1 MDSRV
6 MSLRAQRWREIIS
19 ACNTSGMKKIDW
31 MRIHNV
37 SSKNFY
43 RWQKLLRDHALEED
57 YGYPIVPDHI
67 TLSSKSQDQSS
78 GTQFVDMTA
87 MITRETETVRKSA
100 SESVVPKQITPEL
113 VIQAG
118 RYNLYISSG
127 ITETTLTT
135 VLKVIGNA

>member
-1 MDSRV
+1 

-37 SSKNFY
+37 SPKNFY

-67 TLSSKSQDQSS
+67 VLSSKSQVQSPE
-78 GTQFVDMTA
+78 TQFVDMTA
-87 MITRETETVRKSA
+87 MITRETETVRKTA

-118 RYNLYISSG
+118 RYNLYIGSG
-127 ITETTLTT
+127 ITESTLTT

>member
-1 MDSRV
+1 

-37 SSKNFY
+37 SPKNFY

-67 TLSSKSQDQSS
+67 TLSSKRQDQSPE
-78 GTQFVDMTA
+78 TQFVDMTA

-100 SESVVPKQITPEL
+100 SESVVPKKITPEL

-118 RYNLYISSG
+118 RYNLYIGSG
-127 ITETTLTT
+127 ITESTLTT

>member
-37 SSKNFY
+37 SPKNFY

-67 TLSSKSQDQSS
+67 VLSSKSQVQSPE
-78 GTQFVDMTA
+78 TQFVDMTA
-87 MITRETETVRKSA
+87 MITRETETVRKTA

-118 RYNLYISSG
+118 RYNLYIGSG
-127 ITETTLTT
+127 ITESTLTT

>member
-1 MDSRV
+1 
-6 MSLRAQRWREIIS
+6 
-19 ACNTSGMKKIDW
+19 MKKIDW
-31 MRIHNV
+31 MRVHNV
-37 SSKNFY
+37 SPKNFY

-67 TLSSKSQDQSS
+67 TLSSKSQDQSPE
-78 GTQFVDMTA
+78 TQFVDMTA

-118 RYNLYISSG
+118 RYNLYIGSG
-127 ITETTLTT
+127 ITESTLTT
-135 VLKVIGNA
+135 VLKVIGHA

>member
-1 MDSRV
+1 

-31 MRIHNV
+31 MKIHNV
-37 SSKNFY
+37 SPKNFY

-67 TLSSKSQDQSS
+67 VLSSKSQAQSPE
-78 GTQFVDMTA
+78 TQFVDMTA
-87 MITRETETVRKSA
+87 MITRETEIVRKSA
-100 SESVVPKQITPEL
+100 SESVVPTQITPEL

-118 RYNLYISSG
+118 RYNLYIGSG
-127 ITETTLTT
+127 ITESTLTT